1 MEEYKREDEIHV
13 ERKAGDVG
21 AKGGSADA
29 AAMRASDIP
38 GTAALAVPIGRVRWG
53 ATWAGFV
60 VAIATTLLLA
70 ALGVGIGLTLDRTGV
85 GGPLAYWMLGS
96 VIIAVFL
103 GSYLVSRF
111 GNVRDAWTGV
121 LHGVVLWS
129 LIMLLNV
136 ALGGIARG
144 VAGFAG
150 ISTVSPPMEG
160 MRTSLT
166 SEAGLWFFTG
176 SLILL
181 IVAAIGGALGAGS
194 EEHEARGVER
204 PNR

>member
-13 ERKAGDVG
+13 ERRKGDVG
-21 AKGGSADA
+21 AKGGAADA

-38 GTAALAVPIGRVRWG
+38 GTAALAVPIGRLRWG

-60 VAIATTLLLA
+60 VAIATTILLA
-70 ALGVGIGLTLDRTGV
+70 ALGVGIGLALDRAGV
-85 GGPLAYWMLGS
+85 GGPLAYWTLGS
-96 VIIAVFL
+96 IIIAVFL
-103 GSYLVSRF
+103 GSYLTSRF
-111 GNVRDAWTGV
+111 GNVRDVWTGV

-129 LIMLLNV
+129 LIMLLNI

-150 ISTVSPPMEG
+150 ISSVAPPMAG
-160 MRTSLT
+160 MQSELT
-166 SEAGLWFFTG
+166 REAGLWFFIG

-194 EEHEARGVER
+194 EEHEAREVEGHTH
-204 PNR
+204 